1 MTRLCKT
8 GAVLAVALA
17 AAVVVAFFTARDRA
31 PDPIDAS
38 SHREA
43 PNISQDPTADNTD
56 FYMWVTPDA
65 PDSVTFVM
73 NVVPFQSPYGG
84 PNFYRF
90 GDDVIYRFHIDNDGD
105 ARANVVY
112 EVRFRTEVRTPQTFL
127 YNTGPVTSLDDPD
140 LNVRQF
146 MTVTRVDTATG
157 QRTHVAENAPVAPP
171 NVGSASMPDY
181 NALATAA
188 ITPLVGGGRVFA
200 GPRDDPFFAD
210 LGPIFDLL
218 QIRPMTAIDA
228 LAYYNVNA
236 IVLQVPK
243 SAVVASDPVIGAWTT
258 TSRTNTAVFGGGPIE
273 EKQVSRLGQP
283 LVNEAVLPL
292 ALKDAFNTISPDV
305 DATIPAA
312 VAAVTD
318 PEVPKLLK
326 ALFNIDAPPAP
337 RMDLVTIFLTG
348 IPMLNQPA
356 NVTPAEMLRLNTS
369 IPPSANPNRL
379 GVLGGDTAGFPNGRR
394 LIDDVVDIALRAM
407 AGATPLTPEFDRA
420 PNNTLGDGVNANET
434 PFLTSF
440 PYLAAPWSA
449 TEFTG
454 PRPIA
459 GRP

>member
-1 MTRLCKT
+1 MRSVAKT
-8 GAVLAVALA
+8 GAIVGAALA
-17 AAVVVAFFTARDRA
+17 AAFVIAFSAARDRA
-31 PDPIDAS
+31 PASLDAS

-43 PNISQDPTADNTD
+43 PNISQDPVADNTD

-65 PDSVTFVM
+65 TDSVTFVV

-90 GDDVIYRFHIDNDGD
+90 GDDVIYRVHIDNDGD
-105 ARANVVY
+105 AKANIVY
-112 EVRFRTEVRTPQTFL
+112 EFRFKTEVRNAQTFL
-127 YNTGPVTSLDDPD
+127 YNTGAVTSLDSPN

-157 QRTHVAENAPVAPP
+157 ERMHLAENAPVAPP
-171 NVGSASMPDY
+171 NIGKASMPDY
-181 NALATAA
+181 NALANAA
-188 ITPLVGGGRVFA
+188 ITVLSGGGKVFA
-200 GPRDDPFFAD
+200 GQRDDPFFAD

-218 QIRPMTAIDA
+218 QIRPMNAIDA
-228 LAYYNVNA
+228 LAYYNVNS

-243 SAVVASDPVIGAWTT
+243 SALVANDPVIGAWTT
-258 TSRTNTAVFGGGPIE
+258 TSRTSTAVFGGGPIA

-312 VAAVTD
+312 VASVTD

-326 ALFNIDAPPAP
+326 LLFNIDSPPAP

-348 IPMLNQPA
+348 IPMMNQPM
-356 NVTPAEMLRLNTS
+356 NVSPSEMLRLNTS
-369 IPPSANPNRL
+369 IAPAASPNRM

-394 LIDDVVDIALRAM
+394 LIDDVVDIALQAL
-407 AGATPLTPEFDRA
+407 AGATPFTADFNKA
-420 PNNTLGDGVNANET
+420 PNNTLGDGVNGNET
-434 PFLTSF
+434 AFLTSF

-449 TEFTG
+449 TDFTG
-454 PRPIA
+454 PRPITA
-459 GRP
+459 RP